1 MNIIL
6 GLSAA
11 SGTGIGNAFILPE
24 TKEKIIPQKEI
35 SPEEH
40 GEGWRRFEEACETV
54 RLQIDQSL
62 KSLPKDNLQRIIF
75 ETYQLMLADPVFTKE
90 VQDAYETGNYN
101 IEFILDKKVKQY
113 AGRLRSSG
121 NDYLAE
127 RSKDIEDVFG
137 RVQDIL
143 LDYHPFNIEEVPDN
157 AVIVAHSMKTSD
169 TVVLGKRKIAG
180 LALTEGG
187 TSSHVAILAKSYG
200 IPAVVGLENVA
211 DEVTQGELVIVDGNR
226 GEIIIAP
233 DSSAV
238 QEYRLKIEVEKKY
251 RASLLKFRNK
261 GAQTK
266 DGTKFKVFANIGTPE
281 EAQIA
286 LEEGADGIGLFRTEF
301 LFMNAMQPSAGK
313 DGILSHSVSEETQF
327 EAYREVLQMMGDRP
341 VTIRTLDAGG
351 DKLIDF
357 KEIPALNEK
366 NPLMGLRAIRLAL
379 YYPQILRTQL
389 RALYR
394 ASIYGNLRI
403 LLPLI
408 TDVAQVETVKGI
420 AKGVR
425 ISLREENIPFKEVP
439 IGIMIETPAAALC
452 ADELAEEVD
461 FFSLGTNDLTQ
472 YTCAIDR
479 QSANLERFSDTHH
492 PAVLR
497 LIRETIE
504 AGHRHGT
511 WVGICGELG
520 ADPTLT
526 EDFLKWGVDELS
538 VNPKSI
544 LPLRGNVRNVD
555 LAKFKT
561 ETPKPEHK
569 PETKPEEAPKSD
581 APQQEV
587 KAEAPKQKGFFG
599 RLFG

>member
-1 MNIIL
+1 MQTFKGIKIVNGIAIGKIKVYKPAVYEINEDLVSDISAELERFEKARVAVQEDQNALYDKEMKAGHKDTAGIFEAHALMLDDEDSLIDPCKEIMAEGHSAEYAVREAFDAAADAFANMDDEYFKARSADVIDLKNSMLDVLFGADTKSLQGTEPAILVAEDLAPSETVKLDKSLLL
-6 GLSAA
+6 GLVTRM
-11 SGTGIGNAFILPE
+11 G
-24 TKEKIIPQKEI
+24 
-35 SPEEH
+35 
-40 GEGWRRFEEACETV
+40 
-54 RLQIDQSL
+54 
-62 KSLPKDNLQRIIF
+62 
-75 ETYQLMLADPVFTKE
+75 
-90 VQDAYETGNYN
+90 
-101 IEFILDKKVKQY
+101 
-113 AGRLRSSG
+113 SS
-121 NDYLAE
+121 N
-127 RSKDIEDVFG
+127 
-137 RVQDIL
+137 
-143 LDYHPFNIEEVPDN
+143 
-157 AVIVAHSMKTSD
+157 
-169 TVVLGKRKIAG
+169 
-180 LALTEGG
+180 
-187 TSSHVAILAKSYG
+187 SHTAILARSMNWPTLIQCHDITDDCDGKFAILDGYNSCIYVEPDQYLIDELSAKQAEDKAREAKLKELKGKSS
-200 IPAVVGLENVA
+200 E
-211 DEVTQGELVIVDGNR
+211 TMDGQK
-226 GEIIIAP
+226 
-233 DSSAV
+233 V
-238 QEYRLKIEVEKKY
+238 RLY
-251 RASLLKFRNK
+251 
-261 GAQTK
+261 
-266 DGTKFKVFANIGTPE
+266 ANIGGPKD
-281 EAQIA
+281 IA
-286 LEEGADGIGLFRTEF
+286 AVLENDAEGVGLFRSEFVYLNSKEEPTE
-301 LFMNAMQPSAGK
+301 
-313 DGILSHSVSEETQF
+313 DEQF
-327 EAYREVLQMMGDRP
+327 AAYKKVLEGLAPRL
-341 VTIRTLDAGG
+341 VIIRTCDIGADKTIDYMKLD
-351 DKLIDF
+351 
-357 KEIPALNEK
+357 KEENPAL
-366 NPLMGLRAIRLAL
+366 GFRAVRICLNR
-379 YYPQILRTQL
+379 RDFFKKQL
-389 RALYR
+389 RALLR
-394 ASIYGNLRI
+394 ASAFGKLGIMFPMIISRWEVQECKEI
-403 LLPLI
+403 L
-408 TDVAQVETVKGI
+408 
-420 AKGVR
+420 
-425 ISLREENIPFKEVP
+425 EECRQELKDEGKAMGEIE